1 MATAPKKIASPA
13 EERRL
18 SSKEA
23 HDLGQIIKER
33 AKVLEAHAEEQA
45 TACLADFERKIS
57 ATFAFDAD
65 DVWKKAVA
73 QANHVIVDANKLIAE
88 RCRKLGIPEEFA
100 PGLQLVW
107 SERGQNRVT
116 SRRSELRRVAEAEV
130 EAMKR
135 AAITK
140 IRRQSLDLRTQ
151 VVSMCVMSSEAKLFL
166 ESFAPVEDAMASIDF
181 TAIESKVNDDIKR
194 RQSLR
199 QNYIGYQK

>member
-1 MATAPKKIASPA
+1 MAKRQQQPQSVAIT
-13 EERRL
+13 RQL
-18 SSKEA
+18 SAKEA

-33 AKVLEAHAEEQA
+33 SKVLEAHAEEQA

-57 ATFAFDAD
+57 ATFAFDSD

-73 QANHVIVDANKLIAE
+73 EAHHVIVDANKAIAE
-88 RCRKLGIPEEFA
+88 RCKKLGIPEEFA
-100 PGLQLVW
+100 PGLHLVW
-107 SERGQNRVT
+107 QERGQNSVAT
-116 SRRSELRRVAEAEV
+116 RRSELRRVAEAEV

-151 VVSMCVMSSEAKLFL
+151 VVSMCVMSPEAKLFL

-181 TAIESKVNDDIKR
+181 SAIESKVNEDIKR